1 LIPLQQLK
9 QVVAQ
14 QLKDNAEVPLKVEM
28 IKAPNNMM
36 LIPWIMLCVE
46 HMKNANL
53 NFGLCVIRK
62 LILNDFDSYIHV
74 CLSCIAP
81 CHLPKGSLTNQL
93 LHNISV
99 WQTQITRSILSPYN
113 CPFLPHTVPT
123 QKQKLIVQIHLKSE
137 KILLGVL
144 STDKNS

>member
-14 QLKDNAEVPLKVEM
+14 QLKDNAEVPLKVEV

-53 NFGLCVIRK
+53 NFGLCVICK
-62 LILNDFDSYIHV
+62 LILNDFDSYSHV

-93 LHNISV
+93 FHNIS
-99 WQTQITRSILSPYN
+99 SS
-113 CPFLPHTVPT
+113 TVLIDQDT
-123 QKQKLIVQIHLKSE
+123 TIVENEIMVLIVTAIVELWY
-137 KILLGVL
+137 
-144 STDKNS
+144 